1 MKALIQRV
9 KHAKVQVGNKDISS
23 INEGLL
29 IFLGIHKEDTF
40 DETDYIVNKIL
51 NLRLFPKNKSES
63 GFDISIIDSLGLFSS
78 SHFPQLRYKCCCS
91 KISLSSFLLDTSEL
105 LESLLDVYR

>member
-40 DETDYIVNKIL
+40 DETDYIVNKMLLLEKEESQIFLKLQIL
-51 NLRLFPKNKSES
+51 N
-63 GFDISIIDSLGLFSS
+63 
-78 SHFPQLRYKCCCS
+78 
-91 KISLSSFLLDTSEL
+91 
-105 LESLLDVYR
+105 